1 MANEINIGI
10 NTTSDLSGLNKVDE
24 SVKSLKTQLK
34 EAQANVAAL
43 SDTFGATSKQAVEA
57 ARSAAIL
64 KDKIGDAK
72 SLTDAFNPDAKF
84 KALSGSLTGVAGGF
98 SAVTGVMGL
107 MGKESKDVEAAI
119 LKVQSAMAL
128 ASGVQAL
135 GESIDSFKQLGA
147 VIKST
152 TIYQRIATTA
162 QYLWNAAMAANPIG
176 ATIVAITALI
186 GVGYLLISM
195 FQKSKPTIDLAAEAL
210 KKHTEATKKNNEEI
224 KKSIERKKEDEEYQY
239 RLMKAQGIGEIT
251 ILKTAVAN
259 AKATQSIA
267 NKNYQTAHE
276 IALAEYLE
284 IIERKKLAAQLEAEL
299 QQTKSQ
305 GGWTLNVDARI
316 EKNKEELKSIQDK
329 YKIDNETN
337 KLRVQDINSA
347 NAQVL
352 ASQRNLNVALA
363 QENTDKN
370 KKQSEEQKK
379 TNEEAK
385 DEQDKKIK
393 EEQEKK
399 KEARLKEEQ
408 RLKEQKEKDKNIL
421 SQSIKERED
430 MEADSATKKAILQHT
445 RRVEEINGIKDL
457 NLQKKALE
465 EENIINT
472 KRMADA
478 MDVDKEAEYN
488 KSVEYMNLEDG
499 DFESSLQKQLE
510 HYEHLKTIQEDY
522 GKSTIEIDK
531 QIKKTKEDINKE
543 SYDKE
548 LELLNSQYPDL
559 ENDLVKKEEYNKK
572 LLALQKLYGE
582 KTIETEKAVKKTQEE
597 IDKEALDKKAA
608 SIDAIG
614 KMVVGAAEIG
624 NFIADRLKENA
635 GKDKDK
641 QKTAVRVGA
650 ASSIA
655 GVIGSTAAANAGF
668 LANPGSIATM
678 GLAAAT
684 PIALNI
690 ASSLVAIGNIVS
702 QKNKAIAEIDNA
714 GSGDSGGGKSTPS
727 KFATG
732 GLVQGMGTST
742 SDSIMAN
749 LSNGESVIN
758 AKSTAM
764 FGNLLSQINQAGG
777 GVGFGTQS
785 QANPIFKTYV
795 VASEMTSQIEAN
807 LKLKQIARL

>member
-57 ARSAAIL
+57 AKSAAML

-72 SLTDAFNPDAKF
+72 ALTDAFNPDAKF
-84 KALSGSLTGVAGGF
+84 KAVSASLTGVAGGF
-98 SAVTGVMGL
+98 SAVTGAMGL
-107 MGKESKDVEAAI
+107 FGEKSKDVEAAI

-128 ASGVQAL
+128 ASGVQAI

-152 TIYQRIATTA
+152 TIFQRIATAA
-162 QYLWNAAMAANPIG
+162 QWLWNAAMAANPIG
-176 ATIVAITALI
+176 ATIVAITAL
-186 GVGYLLISM
+186 VTAGYFLITM
-195 FQKSKPTIDLAAEAL
+195 FQKSKPTIDLAAESL
-210 KKHTEATKKNNEEI
+210 KRHTKETEKNNEAI
-224 KKSIERKKEDEEYQY
+224 KKSIEKKKQDEEYQY

-284 IIERKKLAAQLEAEL
+284 IVERKKLAAQLEAEL
-299 QQTKSQ
+299 QQTKNQ

-329 YKIDNETN
+329 YKVDNETN
-337 KLRVQDINSA
+337 KLRVEDVKNANAGVVNANQNLTIALTQIETDKKKTIVENKKETVKTIDKIDNTQKDKDEQRVNQAKTLLEKATKEQEDLLADTNVKQENLLNERNEKEYKKIAIQKDRIAALELEAVNHAKRLEVAVAKDKEIQDQKDEAARVKKRQDIEDDNEVKL
-347 NAQVL
+347 NAIRQEKNDNL
-352 ASQRNLNVALA
+352 DQQREYAAHLNTLYESQKASGVVSVELEKEIA
-363 QENTDKN
+363 
-370 KKQSEEQKK
+370 EQKK
-379 TNEEAK
+379 LIAK
-385 DEQDKKIK
+385 T
-393 EEQEKK
+393 EQEYKEYSINK
-399 KEARLKEEQ
+399 GIEVAGQAGQLLQQIAGNSKEA
-408 RLKEQKEKDKNIL
+408 
-421 SQSIKERED
+421 
-430 MEADSATKKAILQHT
+430 AIG
-445 RRVEEINGIKDL
+445 GIV
-457 NLQKKALE
+457 LE
-465 EENIINT
+465 
-472 KRMADA
+472 
-478 MDVDKEAEYN
+478 
-488 KSVEYMNLEDG
+488 
-499 DFESSLQKQLE
+499 
-510 HYEHLKTIQEDY
+510 
-522 GKSTIEIDK
+522 
-531 QIKKTKEDINKE
+531 
-543 SYDKE
+543 
-548 LELLNSQYPDL
+548 
-559 ENDLVKKEEYNKK
+559 
-572 LLALQKLYGE
+572 
-582 KTIETEKAVKKTQEE
+582 
-597 IDKEALDKKAA
+597 KAA
-608 SIDAIG
+608 SIASIIASTFATNAKFTGHPASILSFGGAAALPVALNSASGAIG
-614 KMVVGAAEIG
+614 
-624 NFIADRLKENA
+624 
-635 GKDKDK
+635 
-641 QKTAVRVGA
+641 
-650 ASSIA
+650 
-655 GVIGSTAAANAGF
+655 
-668 LANPGSIATM
+668 
-678 GLAAAT
+678 
-684 PIALNI
+684 I
-690 ASSLVAIGNIVS
+690 ASIIAQASKSISEINGTKNGGNEPVA
-702 QKNKAIAEIDNA
+702 KTK
-714 GSGDSGGGKSTPS
+714 S

-764 FGNLLSQINQAGG
+764 FGNLLSNINQMGG